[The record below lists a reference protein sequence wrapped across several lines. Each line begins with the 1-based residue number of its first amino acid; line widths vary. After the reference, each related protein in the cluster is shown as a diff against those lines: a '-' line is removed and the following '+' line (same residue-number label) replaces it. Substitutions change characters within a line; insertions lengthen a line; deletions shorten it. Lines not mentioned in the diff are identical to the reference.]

1 MSAARDHGGRVSASS
16 STSPPSI
23 VGKL

>member
-1 MSAARDHGGRVSASS
+1 MSAARDHGGRVCASS